1 MWPADHRGH
10 GNGQDLDLGGPG
22 PDASGRDGCV
32 QRQRGKPGDP
42 GSLSQLSHTI
52 GGGKHRSGSHGRA
65 GRQRGGLTARYQSSK
80 VISEAAGHIELDS
93 TDPVSKVASFYKNA
107 LKSRGWRILSAGK
120 NAGSTDIV
128 AMLGTTG
135 VGISISH
142 ADPAGTAILVLECD
156 C

>member
-1 MWPADHRGH
+1 MTVAKTWIWTALALTLTAGTAACS
-10 GNGQDLDLGGPG
+10 
-22 PDASGRDGCV
+22 ASGGNPAISAHSHRPATPSAAV
-32 QRQRGKPGDP
+32 STAAALAATPGDKAVDALP
-42 GSLSQLSHTI
+42 H
-52 GGGKHRSGSHGRA
+52 
-65 GRQRGGLTARYQSSK
+65 YQPSK
-80 VISEAAGHIELDS
+80 LVSEAAGHFQLTTIAS
-93 TDPVSKVASFYKNA
+93 MSKVAGFYKNA

-142 ADPAGTAILVLECD
+142 ADPAGTAILVLACD

>member
-1 MWPADHRGH
+1 MGKTWIWLVLALTLAAGTAAC
-10 GNGQDLDLGGPG
+10 G
-22 PDASGRDGCV
+22 ASGGNPPIPAHSPSSATPSAAASAAAV
-32 QRQRGKPGDP
+32 QTVARADSVVD
-42 GSLSQLSHTI
+42 SLPH
-52 GGGKHRSGSHGRA
+52 
-65 GRQRGGLTARYQSSK
+65 YQPSK
-80 VISEAAGHIELDS
+80 VVSEAAGHVQLTSIASVS
-93 TDPVSKVASFYKNA
+93 TVASFYKNV

-128 AMLGTTG
+128 AMRGTTG